1 MDGATVRLD
10 LWLWAARLY
19 RTRTQAKDAIVAG
32 RVVVGGQSCKPSRAI
47 HPGDRLRLARGEER
61 LEITVVA
68 LSAQRGPASTA
79 QALYREEDLDRQR
92 RLADAERRRLD
103 RLGYSGPPKRPDKQA
118 RRALLRIK
126 SPD

>member
-19 RTRTQAKDAIVAG
+19 KTRTLAKDAVVAG
-32 RVVVGGQSCKPSRAI
+32 RVVVGDQACKPSRAI
-47 HPGDRLRLARGEER
+47 HPGDRVCLARGEER

-68 LSAQRGPASTA
+68 LSAQRGPTATA

-103 RLGYSGPPKRPDKQA
+103 RLGYSGPPKRPDKKA